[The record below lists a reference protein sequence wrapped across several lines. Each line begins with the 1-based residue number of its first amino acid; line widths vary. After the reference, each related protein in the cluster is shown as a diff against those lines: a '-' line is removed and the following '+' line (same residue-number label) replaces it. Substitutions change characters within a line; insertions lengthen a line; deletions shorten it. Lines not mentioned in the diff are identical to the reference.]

1 MRRTV
6 AKARARA
13 GDNNNNVSLA
23 YETLL
28 FTNTLT
34 NFFPESSSHHHDKE
48 TSLEF
53 ESHDFDDFEADRQLE
68 EADDWVNDEYTAQLT
83 EKHLSKVSETM
94 AVEVNPPSF
103 RKGFNTNFVHRDRRG
118 RIQLPLMALPLQW

>member
-1 MRRTV
+1 MHCTV

-13 GDNNNNVSLA
+13 GDNNNNMSLA
-23 YETLL
+23 YKTLL
-28 FTNTLT
+28 FTNMLT
-34 NFFPESSSHHHDKE
+34 NFFPESSSHHHDEE

-53 ESHDFDDFEADRQLE
+53 ESHDFNDFEADRQLK

-83 EKHLSKVSETM
+83 EKHLQDHGSQGKS
-94 AVEVNPPSF
+94 PSF
-103 RKGFNTNFVHRDRRG
+103 HKGFNTNFVHRDQCG